1 MKKTIVVCGD
11 SFNYGI
17 GCTDL
22 YTKPY
27 GPMVAKH
34 FDWDCIR
41 LARGSSSNYAT
52 HLQGA
57 YAAGMNPKP
66 HLVILGITSYDRIEW
81 VSEGEEIPYHE
92 NPKAEYINYHLYP
105 PHLFPE
111 PHHEQPMPFY
121 MQGNQN
127 YEPKILSE
135 QVVALDEYI
144 KLYKK
149 ATATKNPDANVEG
162 IPVNLKWYKRMH
174 SEPIEKI
181 ELIYN
186 YYMNVVNSKMKRDYD
201 MGVIL
206 KTYTKIKKQ
215 GINCIILSQDTGYKD
230 YVQNPTD
237 FFFQPWGELTKKW
250 PTPCLHTGD
259 GGHEDTA
266 LRLID
271 HIKMFGYE

>member
-1 MKKTIVVCGD
+1 MEKTIVVCGD

-34 FDWDCIR
+34 FGWNCIR
-41 LARGSSSNYAT
+41 LARGSSSNYVT

-57 YAAGMNPKP
+57 YAANMNPKP

-81 VSEGEEIPYHE
+81 VSEGESISDKEH
-92 NPKAEYINYHLYP
+92 PKLEHVNYHLYP

-111 PHHEQPMPFY
+111 PHHEHPMPFY
-121 MQGNQN
+121 MDGKEF
-127 YEPKILSE
+127 YDPKILSE
-135 QVVALDEYI
+135 QVVAFDEYI
-144 KLYKK
+144 KIYRK
-149 ATATKNPDANVEG
+149 AEETKNPEARVDG
-162 IPVNLKWYKRMH
+162 IPTSLNWYKRLR

-186 YYMNVVNSKMKRDYD
+186 YYMHVMDSKIKRDYD

-215 GINCIILSQDTGYKD
+215 GINCIIVSADMGYKE
-230 YVQNPTD
+230 YVENPSD
-237 FFFQPWGELTKKW
+237 FFLQPWGELTKKW

-266 LRLID
+266 LRLIE